1 MSTGKGLPSGGIHTP
16 SIRDLPCLYAENR
29 GRTVLSA
36 LFVNVNT
43 ELPGFGIVK
52 RRCRRLDNLFK
63 LSLSLS
69 SFLVA
74 QTVRGRA
81 ALSAKRYKWVRPSL
95 YRLHRYRAAGSF
107 DSSHTHPDDRL

>member
-1 MSTGKGLPSGGIHTP
+1 MPKHLSWLSVSPHSYSVTSATSSPASLISTGKGLPSGGIHTP

-43 ELPGFGIVK
+43 YLPGFGIVK

-81 ALSAKRYKWVRPSL
+81 ALSAKEV
-95 YRLHRYRAAGSF
+95 
-107 DSSHTHPDDRL
+107 